1 MQERNSRSRLL
12 LTTTLLVSSMTC
24 AHAADQRNTT
34 FNSSNGFSATYVT
47 CQKQARGAVERA
59 ACVSQEETLQDRRLN
74 KAYKLLLSSL
84 KADVRTKLVEAQRA
98 WLQSRTKDGNLEAA
112 IYGDSQAEN
121 IESAEAAMLRL
132 TARADQLEKYAA
144 LIN

>member
-1 MQERNSRSRLL
+1 MQELSLKNRLL
-12 LTTTLLVSSMTC
+12 LMASLLVGAMSH
-24 AHAADQRNTT
+24 AYAADQQGVAS
-34 FNSSNGFSATYVT
+34 NSPKGLSTTYVT
-47 CQKQARGAVERA
+47 CQKQARGAVEHA
-59 ACVSQEETLQDRRLN
+59 ACVSQEETVQDRRLN
-74 KAYKLLLSSL
+74 RTYKELLESL
-84 KADVRTKLVEAQRA
+84 NADSRTKLVDAQRA

-132 TARADQLEKYAA
+132 TARADQLEKYLA